1 MVTIPAELM
10 NTVKSN
16 PLLALSHEIWSNKMH
31 KAKLV
36 ILLAAA
42 LVLGACSKSPEV
54 KDAWGD
60 GATMVGDSRDG
71 SGSSQSGIGD
81 GSVRQGEEFGGM
93 NLGAEE
99 LMAAGSIIYFDFDST
114 DIKLEYE
121 QVLAA
126 HARNLVENPGAR
138 VRLEG
143 HTDER
148 GSREYNIGLGERRSQ
163 SVRRVLMLQGAQDS
177 QIVTV
182 SFGEERPAEFGSSE
196 EVWGKNR
203 RVEIHY

>member
-1 MVTIPAELM
+1 MHNA
-10 NTVKSN
+10 KS
-16 PLLALSHEIWSNKMH
+16 
-31 KAKLV
+31 V

-42 LVLGACSKSPEV
+42 LMLGACSKSPEV
-54 KDAWGD
+54 KNDGWGD
-60 GATMVGDSRDG
+60 EPTAISGTEDG
-71 SGSSQSGIGD
+71 YGSSQSGLD
-81 GSVRQGEEFGGM
+81 GAGIREGEEFGGM
-93 NLGAEE
+93 RLDAQTLQE
-99 LMAAGSIIYFDFDST
+99 GSTIYFDFDST

-121 QVLAA
+121 ELLAA
-126 HARNLVENPGAR
+126 HAGYLVENPGAV

-148 GSREYNIGLGERRSQ
+148 GSREYNIGLAERRAQ

-196 EVWGKNR
+196 EAWAKNR